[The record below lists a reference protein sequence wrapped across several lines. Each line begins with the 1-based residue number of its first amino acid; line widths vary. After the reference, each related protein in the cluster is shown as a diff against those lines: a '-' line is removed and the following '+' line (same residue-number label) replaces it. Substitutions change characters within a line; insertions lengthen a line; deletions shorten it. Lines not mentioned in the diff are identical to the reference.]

1 MKNTLKVDFK
11 KRLIIMDR
19 TFAKKSM
26 DTSSDEYA
34 KLQSVRCDYPKF
46 RVITRTIKRKRNKA
60 TYKGLTYVYM
70 EEHISKLT
78 DKDEAEKALSEYNKL
93 REIAKCHKGKGY
105 PVIKKWFLQR
115 YPEVKDFLEKA
126 AA

>member
-1 MKNTLKVDFK
+1 MN
-11 KRLIIMDR
+11 
-19 TFAKKSM
+19 TFAPM
-26 DTSSDEYA
+26 TSVSSE
-34 KLQSVRCDYPKF
+34 KGKQKF
-46 RVITRTIKRKRNKA
+46 KTIRH
-60 TYKGLTYVYM
+60 